1 MADFPKVTISVLT
14 NRKDEVIMKKNAS
27 RLIAVLL
34 VAIMLIMTG
43 CEGSTVAP
51 GSDEVVKDTSK
62 TQLIVATY
70 DGGLGD
76 QWIVEAGKRFEEKY
90 ANVSFE
96 EGKMGVQVRVLKN
109 SQYGGDMVLDT
120 LQTEDADVWFTES
133 VNYSDHINYEN
144 LADITD
150 IVTEKLTE
158 FGEEKS
164 IADKMDSTYR
174 DFLNVGTDAEPLYYA
189 IPFYDGFYGLAYDK
203 DLFAVK
209 NLYFKHSGSKAGDGA
224 DDLDFVASAADTK
237 SAGVDG
243 KLGTYDDG
251 MPATYAQF
259 LRLIDEM
266 VENEITP
273 IVYGGANAMQYPF
286 RTMTAFWA
294 QAEGEEG
301 YMLNNTFDGEAQNL
315 VVVDAN
321 GNLQKNADGTL
332 KTETVQIT
340 AENGYDLQRQISKYY
355 VLELFEKITA
365 NGEYYS
371 SSNLQHTAAQSDF
384 LKGVEDQ
391 FTTYGLLID
400 GSWWENEA
408 DESFKALAT
417 RFGEDHQ
424 RANRNLGFMPLPVPT
439 AAQIGQGTVLLNQN
453 TSLAFIRSTSDKID
467 CAKAFLQFTSTD
479 AELSA
484 FTASVSMTR
493 SLNYEL
499 VDEHAAKTTEY
510 GKSLYEA
517 KQVSK
522 VIYPYSEVELFQK
535 NQAFFS
541 VERWSWQTTLDN
553 SEYTNP
559 WLVWLTFQGQYDAQ
573 TYFSG
578 MYKLQKTRWGTIMK

>member
-1 MADFPKVTISVLT
+1 
-14 NRKDEVIMKKNAS
+14 MKKNVTS
-27 RLIAVLL
+27 LIAVLL
-34 VAIMLIMTG
+34 VAIMMITSG
-43 CEGSTVAP
+43 CSGSTSIP
-51 GSDEVVKDTSK
+51 GSQTQETDHTK
-62 TQLIVATY
+62 TQLVVATY

-76 QWIVEAGKRFEEKY
+76 QWIIEAAKRFEEKY
-90 ANVSFE
+90 ADVSFE
-96 EGKMGVQVRVLKN
+96 EGKKGVQVRTLKN

-120 LQTEDADVWFTES
+120 LRTEDADVWFTES
-133 VNYSDHINYEN
+133 VNYLDHINYEN

-158 FGEEKS
+158 YGEDKS
-164 IADKMDSTYR
+164 IEDKMDDTYR
-174 DFLNVGTDAEPLYYA
+174 NFLNVGTEEDPLYYA

-203 DLFAVK
+203 DMFAEN
-209 NLYFKHSGSKAGDGA
+209 NLYFKHSGSEAGDGA
-224 DDLDFVASAADTK
+224 DDLAFVTSSADTK

-251 MPATYAQF
+251 LPATYAQF
-259 LRLIDEM
+259 LRLFDEM
-266 VENEITP
+266 VAKEITP

-301 YMLNNTFDGEAQNL
+301 YMLNNTFDGEAKNL
-315 VVVDAN
+315 VVMDAN
-321 GNLQKNADGTL
+321 GKVQKNADGSL

-355 VLELFEKITA
+355 VLDLFDKITS
-365 NGEYYS
+365 NSEYYS

-391 FTTYGLLID
+391 FTTYGMLID

-408 DESFKALAT
+408 NESFKALAS
-417 RFGEDHQ
+417 RFGEGHE
-424 RANRNLGFMPLPVPT
+424 RANRKLGFMPLPVPT

-453 TSLAFIRSTSDKID
+453 TSLAFIRSTSDIID

-484 FTASVSMTR
+484 FTASVSLTR
-493 SLNYEL
+493 SFDYEF
-499 VDEHAAKTTEY
+499 VDAYAEKATEY
-510 GKSLYEA
+510 AKSLYEA

-522 VIYPYSEVELFQK
+522 VLYPYSEVELFQK

-559 WLVWLTFQGQYDAQ
+559 WLVWLNFQGQYGAE

-578 MYKLQKTRWGTIMK
+578 MYMLQKTRWGTIMK

>member
-1 MADFPKVTISVLT
+1 
-14 NRKDEVIMKKNAS
+14 MKKNVT
-27 RLIAVLL
+27 RLMAVLL
-34 VAIMLIMTG
+34 VSIMLLTTG
-43 CEGSTVAP
+43 CSGTTSIP
-51 GSDEVVKDTSK
+51 GSDAQVTDNAK
-62 TQLIVATY
+62 TQLVVATY

-76 QWIVEAGKRFEEKY
+76 QWILEAAKRFEEKY
-90 ANVSFE
+90 ADVSFE
-96 EGKMGVQVRVLKN
+96 EGKKGVQVRTLKN

-120 LQTEDADVWFTES
+120 LQTEDADVWFTEGM
-133 VNYSDHINYEN
+133 NYSDHINYEN

-158 FGEEKS
+158 YGEDRS
-164 IADKMDSTYR
+164 IADKMDDTYR
-174 DFLNVGTDAEPLYYA
+174 NYLNVGTEEDPLYYA

-203 DLFAVK
+203 DMFAER
-209 NLYFKHSGSKAGDGA
+209 NLYFKSSGSESGDGA
-224 DDLDFVASAADTK
+224 DDLAFITSPEDTK

-251 MPATYAQF
+251 LPATYAQF
-259 LRLIDEM
+259 LKLFDKM

-301 YMLNNTFDGEAQNL
+301 YMLNSTFDGEAKNL
-315 VVVDAN
+315 AVMDAN
-321 GNLQKNADGTL
+321 GNVQKNADGSF

-340 AENGYDLQRQISKYY
+340 ADNGYDLQRQISKYY

-371 SSNLQHTAAQSDF
+371 SSSLQHTAAQSDF

-400 GSWWENEA
+400 GTWWENEA
-408 DESFKALAT
+408 DESFKALAS
-417 RFGEDHQ
+417 RFGESHE
-424 RANRNLGFMPLPVPT
+424 RANRKLGFMPLPVPT
-439 AAQIGQGTVLLNQN
+439 AEQIGQGTVLLNQN
-453 TSLAFIRSTSDKID
+453 TSLAFIRSTTDVMD
-467 CAKAFLQFTSTD
+467 CAKAFLQFTTTD

-484 FTASVSMTR
+484 FTANVSMTR

-499 VDEHAAKTTEY
+499 TEEYAEKATEY
-510 GKSLYEA
+510 AKSLYEA

-522 VIYPYSEVELFQK
+522 VLYPYSEVELFQK

-559 WLVWLTFQGQYDAQ
+559 WLVWLNFGGQYDAEV
-573 TYFSG
+573 YFSG
-578 MYKLQKTRWGTIMK
+578 MYMMQKTRWGTLMK